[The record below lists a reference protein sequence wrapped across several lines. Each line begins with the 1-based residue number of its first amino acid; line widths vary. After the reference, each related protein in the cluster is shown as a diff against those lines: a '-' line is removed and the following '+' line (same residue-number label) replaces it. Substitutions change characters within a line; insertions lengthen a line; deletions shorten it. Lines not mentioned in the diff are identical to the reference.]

1 MTLQN
6 VPILAWVRSGLT
18 MNKEKAQ
25 YTSLVKMV
33 IFSTLGN
40 WTFKDLVAQL
50 IWKISL
56 YGKVAAIAVGKLD
69 SHYST

>member
-1 MTLQN
+1 
-6 VPILAWVRSGLT
+6 